1 MKVQLGVAA
10 CRGGKGVKSVVQGVV
25 FFFTCIGGEG
35 QNIRKAMEEVEK
47 IGMR

>member
-1 MKVQLGVAA
+1 MGVDA
-10 CRGGKGVKSVVQGVV
+10 CRGGKSVESVVQGVV

-35 QNIRKAMEEVEK
+35 ENIRKAMEEVEK